1 MTVHPFFLLDVFAEQ
16 PLEGNGLAVVLDA
29 DEVDDVTML
38 AFARETRLAETTF
51 VQSSPIDADYRNR
64 IWTVVE
70 EVPFAGHPTLGT
82 AVAVA
87 ASRELDRSAF
97 VQETRAGLQRVAVE
111 RDDAGWRAS
120 TLTEP
125 AREGETADVD
135 RTLAAVGL
143 TRGSAA
149 ADLEPRFVSIGLETL
164 VVPLRS
170 AEDVASA
177 EPDPALIAALPQPSG
192 TFNLYLFALAGDG
205 RNVHARSL
213 PTHPDEAEDP
223 ATGSA
228 AAALCAYLAARDRT
242 DEIDIEQGVEIG
254 RPSRLH
260 CRIEG
265 DRVRLAGR
273 VHVIVRGEVF
283 LPTH

>member
-1 MTVHPFFLLDVFAEQ
+1 VSSHPFFLLDVFAER

-29 DEVDDVTML
+29 DEVDDATML

-51 VQSSPIDADYRNR
+51 VQSSSIDADYRNR

-70 EVPFAGHPTLGT
+70 ELPFAGHPTLGT

-87 ASRELDRSAF
+87 AGRELERAAF

-111 RDDAGWRAS
+111 CDDAGWRAS

-125 AREGETADVD
+125 AREGETVEVG

-143 TRGSAA
+143 TQESAA
-149 ADLEPRFVSIGLETL
+149 PELEPRFVSVGLETL
-164 VVPLRS
+164 LVPLRS
-170 AEDVASA
+170 ADDVAA
-177 EPDPALIAALPQPSG
+177 AKPDRALIAELPQPSG
-192 TFNLYLFALAGDG
+192 TFNLYLFALGADG
-205 RNVHARSL
+205 RSVRARSL
-213 PTHPDEAEDP
+213 PTHPAEAEDP

-228 AAALCAYLAARDRT
+228 AAALCAYLAARART
-242 DEIDIEQGVEIG
+242 DEIDILQGVEIG

-273 VHVIVRGEVF
+273 VHVLVRGEVF
-283 LPTH
+283 LPLL